1 MTLWGDGP
9 AAGVGALFD
18 VGPGTGVEFPD
29 FGLESGESNE
39 LMSILQNQSPRLA
52 LDKKEREERQK
63 ARK

>member
-18 VGPGTGVEFPD
+18 VGPGTGVEFPG
-29 FGLESGESNE
+29 FVFESGESNE

-52 LDKKEREERQK
+52 LDKTREE
-63 ARK
+63 